1 VLLSSGASGYIGAL
15 WPVDDAT
22 AEAVAASFYRQVSR
36 GISGNGA
43 NVAEVLA
50 KTRADVFSRT
60 GDPTALAYV
69 FYGDPNLVLSSSAAS
84 QQK

>member
-1 VLLSSGASGYIGAL
+1 L
-15 WPVDDAT
+15 WPVNDAT
-22 AEAVAASFYRQVSR
+22 AEAVADSFYRQLSR

-50 KTRADVFSRT
+50 KARADVFSRT

-69 FYGDPNLVLSSSAAS
+69 FYGDPDLIVTSAASSAAN
-84 QQK
+84 